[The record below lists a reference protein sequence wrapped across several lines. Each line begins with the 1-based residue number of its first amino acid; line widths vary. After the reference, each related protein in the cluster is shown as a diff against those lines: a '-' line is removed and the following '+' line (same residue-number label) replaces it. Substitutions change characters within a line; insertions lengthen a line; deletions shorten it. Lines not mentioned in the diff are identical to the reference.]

1 MKNTMNYWLRHNF
14 LVLAVI
20 LVTGTGLTACGGGE
34 STSQNPNLVGTAS
47 VSNYSGPPPA
57 TADVQ
62 AFKVNLWDNL
72 QGTNRCG
79 SCHIVGGTGPTKFVR
94 ADNINTAY
102 AEANTLVDLV
112 TPANSTMVTKIANGH
127 NCWLASDQ
135 ACADVITAYI
145 TAWAG
150 GSVGSGTVIQLTAP
164 PLKNLGASKTFP
176 IDSSSFAAT
185 VHPVLTAHCAN
196 CHTESSANAQS
207 PFFANSDPDSA
218 YAAAKS
224 KINLDNPA
232 NSRFVVRLRD
242 EFHNCWDPNN
252 TGSSDCAASAV
263 VMENAI
269 TQFANSISKIPVD
282 PNLVTSK
289 ALTLLDG
296 IVASGGNRYDS
307 NVIAMYQFKTGSGNI
322 AFDTSG
328 VSPDMHLT
336 LSGGVDWV
344 GGWGINIT
352 SGKAQATTTSS
363 RKLYDLITATG
374 EYTIEAW
381 VAPANVSQQGPARI
395 VSYSAGT
402 TERNFTLGQTQYN
415 YNYLNRNT
423 MSDANGD
430 PSLDTADADEDLQ
443 ATLQHVVATYDPVNG
458 RRIYV
463 NGVFTDDIDTVP
475 GGTLIDWDNSF
486 AFVLGNEVSSNRQWQ
501 GTIRMVAIHNRALT
515 PAQIQQ
521 NFSVGVGEKFFLLFN
536 VDDHSGIA
544 DSYVLFEVSQFDS
557 YSYLFNKPRFISLDP
572 NASPDGIPVAGMR
585 IGINGKEATVGQ
597 AYKNLDTTISSA
609 LYTPGAGQTLSDLGT
624 VIALEKGP
632 SADEFF
638 LTFEVFGNDTNV
650 VVEPAPLT
658 PAPPPD
664 LPEASDIGLRNFQ
677 EINATMAAITGVNT
691 EQVDVDAVYQTVIQ
705 QLPGVEN
712 IEGFL
717 SAHQMA
723 ISQLAIE
730 YCSALVDNNGTIS
743 RDVYFPGFFTAGMS
757 PESADTAFD
766 TASKRDLVIVPL
778 LNKVMN
784 TGLTVQ
790 PDPVDVTGELDNLIL
805 LLTGCASGPSPT
817 CATPARTEEIV
828 KATCAAALGSAAM
841 LLQ

>member
-1 MKNTMNYWLRHNF
+1 MITIWLRRNF
-14 LVLAVI
+14 LAATVI
-20 LVTGTGLTACGGGE
+20 LMTGAGLAACGGGE
-34 STSQNPNLVGTAS
+34 STTANPVNSGPAS
-47 VSNYSGPPPA
+47 TPNYSGPPPA
-57 TADVQ
+57 TTDVQ
-62 AFKVNLWDNL
+62 AFKLNVWDNL

-79 SCHIVGGTGPTKFVR
+79 NCHVVGGTGPTKFVR
-94 ADNINTAY
+94 SDDINLAY
-102 AEANTLVDLV
+102 AEANTLVDLA
-112 TPANSTMVTKIANGH
+112 TPANSLMVVKVANGH
-127 NCWLASDQ
+127 NCWLSSDQ
-135 ACADVITAYI
+135 ACADVITSYI

-150 GSVGSGTVIQLTAP
+150 GSIGSGTVIQLTAP
-164 PLKNLGASKTFP
+164 PDKDPGASKTFP
-176 IDSSSFAAT
+176 ASSAEFAST
-185 VHPVLTAHCAN
+185 VHPVLTANCAG
-196 CHTESSANAQS
+196 CHTDSAANAQS

-218 YAAAKS
+218 YEAAKS
-224 KINLDNPA
+224 KIDLDTPA

-242 EFHNCWDPNN
+242 EFHNCWDPNM
-252 TGSSDCAASAV
+252 TGSSDCAASAT

-269 TQFANSISKIPVD
+269 IQFANGINPIAIDS
-282 PNLVTSK
+282 NLVTSK

-296 IVASGGNRYDS
+296 IVASGGNRYDT
-307 NVIAMYQFKTGSGNI
+307 NVIAMYQFKAGTGNT

-328 VSPDMHLT
+328 VAPDMHLT

-352 SGKAQATTTSS
+352 SGKAQATTANSE
-363 RKLYDLITATG
+363 KLHRLITATN

-402 TERNFTLGQTQYN
+402 TERNFTLGQTLYSYN
-415 YNYLNRNT
+415 FLNRNT
-423 MSDANGD
+423 NTDANGD
-430 PSLDTADADEDLQ
+430 ASLDTADADEDLQ

-475 GGTLIDWDNSF
+475 GSTLIDWDNSF
-486 AFVLGNEVSSNRQWQ
+486 AFVLGNEVSSDRQWQ
-501 GTIRMVAIHNRALT
+501 GVIRMVAIHNRALT
-515 PAQIQQ
+515 PEQIQQ

-536 VDDHSGIA
+536 VADHSGIP

-572 NASPDGIPVAGMR
+572 NATPDGIPVAGMR
-585 IGINGKEATVGQ
+585 IGINGREAAVGQ

-609 LYTPGAGQTLSDLGT
+609 LYTPGTGQVLSDLGT
-624 VIALEKGP
+624 IIALEKGP
-632 SADEFF
+632 TSDEFF

-650 VVEPAPLT
+650 VIEPAPLT

-664 LPEASDIGLRNFQ
+664 LPEASDIGVRNFQ
-677 EINATMAAITGVNT
+677 EINATMSTITGVDT
-691 EQVDVDAVYQTVIQ
+691 EQTAVKAVYQTVIQ
-705 QLPGVEN
+705 QLPSVEN

-730 YCSALVDNNGTIS
+730 YCSALVDNNGSIS
-743 RDVYFPGFFTAGMS
+743 RDVYFPGFFTAGQ
-757 PESADTAFD
+757 PPASADTAFD
-766 TASKRDLVIVPL
+766 TAIKRNLVITPL
-778 LNKVMN
+778 IDRVMN
-784 TGLTVQ
+784 TGVTVQ
-790 PDPVDVTGELDNLIL
+790 PDPVDVAGELDNLIL
-805 LLTGCASGPSPT
+805 ILTGCAVGPSPT
-817 CATPARTEEIV
+817 CATTTRTEEIV